1 MNKTDIDHTAHD
13 LAVALT
19 AQVQSIKNSVTTANV
34 VGNEPRISIDSKEI
48 VDYYC
53 QFYDAISKELS
64 KRKG

>member
-1 MNKTDIDHTAHD
+1 MNIDQTAHD

-19 AQVQSIKNSVTTANV
+19 AQVQNIKNSVTTANV
-34 VGNEPRISIDSKEI
+34 DGNMLRVDISSKEI

-53 QFYDAISKELS
+53 AFYDAISNELM

>member
-1 MNKTDIDHTAHD
+1 MNIDQTAHD

-19 AQVQSIKNSVTTANV
+19 TQVQNIKNSVTTANV
-34 VGNEPRISIDSKEI
+34 DGNMLRVEINSKEI

-53 QFYDAISKELS
+53 AFYDAISNELM